1 MSTRRPSRSSSE
13 ENSCWAVHT
22 RYLVSS
28 AAACHFKE
36 QRRRVSIPNRQQHGQ
51 TLTLLLLLFLLLSI
65 LLILEDFALPQPLY
79 NQPPSPV
86 PHQTALLLGDWRGWI
101 GCPHPR
107 WQSLS
112 VSHTHTVAERSSPAH
127 RQVRRRRRWWWWRR
141 FKGSSWVRETDRQR
155 QRRCTAQEIS
165 SKPDVSCKNQDL
177 ALHCKSEDT
186 TVDFYFLR

>member
-13 ENSCWAVHT
+13 ENSCWTVHT

-51 TLTLLLLLFLLLSI
+51 TLTLLLFLLLSI

-112 VSHTHTVAERSSPAH
+112 LSHTHCSREEQSCTQAGQEEEEVMMVEEIQGKQLGQRDRPAETEEVH
-127 RQVRRRRRWWWWRR
+127 RTR
-141 FKGSSWVRETDRQR
+141 
-155 QRRCTAQEIS
+155 
-165 SKPDVSCKNQDL
+165 N
-177 ALHCKSEDT
+177 
-186 TVDFYFLR
+186 